1 MDGMIFQLVKNNDQ
15 VSPQVFLSRP
25 TKTQQFQGFGEFWE
39 TSLTQNAQLSW
50 GICWFLEI
58 SEF

>member
-1 MDGMIFQLVKNNDQ
+1 MDGMVFQLVKNNDQ

-39 TSLTQNAQLSW
+39 TSLTQNAQLS
-50 GICWFLEI
+50 
-58 SEF
+58 